1 MEAKKVIIEQIIAK
15 VNEKKKPSIII
26 TENIKELLFKIQ
38 ETEEALNN
46 YIKNLK
52 DLLNESDLVE
62 NGKLEKL
69 KELLYNKSIEAIAK
83 VYAVAASGNFS
94 NVDELIGMISAT
106 EEEKCEEPV
115 KETSVEAIE
124 VANSEKTET
133 ENLKE
138 NEQEEASKKTQE
150 EQNVESQY
158 KQTEKESSSIIREIL
173 IKQLKDK
180 LKAIIANK
188 PKEETAKLMAFIKNI
203 CEEENVDVEKFS
215 LDLLSLNS
223 LKRLNDFI
231 DKDKKLSL

>member
-15 VNEKKKPSIII
+15 VNEKKKPSIVI

-38 ETEEALNN
+38 EAEEALNN

-52 DLLNESDLVE
+52 DLLDESDLVE
-62 NGKLEKL
+62 NSKLENL
-69 KELLYNKSIEAIAK
+69 KELLYNKSIETIAK
-83 VYAVAASGNFS
+83 VYAVVTSGNFS
-94 NVDELIGMISAT
+94 NVDELIGLISET
-106 EEEKCEEPV
+106 EEEKCEGPV
-115 KETSVEAIE
+115 KETSVETIE
-124 VANSEKTET
+124 VTDSEKTEIKQL
-133 ENLKE
+133 EE

-150 EQNVESQY
+150 EQNVEDQY
-158 KQTEKESSSIIREIL
+158 KQTEKENSSIIREIL

-188 PKEETAKLMAFIKNI
+188 PKEETVKLMAFIKNI

-231 DKDKKLSL
+231 DRDKKLSL